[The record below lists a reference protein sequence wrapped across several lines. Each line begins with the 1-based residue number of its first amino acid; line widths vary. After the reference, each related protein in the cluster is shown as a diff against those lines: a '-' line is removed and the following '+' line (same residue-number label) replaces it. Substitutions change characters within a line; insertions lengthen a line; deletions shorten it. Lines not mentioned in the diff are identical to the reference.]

1 MSKVLKKCQPRIVYP
16 AKQEFRNENVMRIF
30 SDKPKLSKFTKL
42 FIKDTMLGKEE
53 NSRRIIQEEIEVDFR
68 DPKF

>member
-30 SDKPKLSKFTKL
+30 SDKPKLSKFTINQIIYKGYNVRERRE
-42 FIKDTMLGKEE
+42 FQK
-53 NSRRIIQEEIEVDFR
+53 NYSRRNR
-68 DPKF
+68 S